1 MATRT
6 SARTRN
12 RPQPNYVTSSEQDE
26 NSPSNTR
33 GRRAKGKKMVAAA
46 AVPEDEPQNNA
57 KSTVVAGSKRRKNVT
72 VSGNDVK
79 PAASKRSK
87 KKSSSSDQKNGDTKP
102 VASKLGKRK
111 TTNIPEDKEM
121 TDKKAKFEKKISVKE
136 EKITK
141 KCVVPVDPNCFARVN
156 DSVVA
161 CDPDNRPYDAMLNQT
176 NVGSNNNKYYLLQL
190 LQDNSGK
197 YWTWFR
203 WGRIGYTTNSNTTLK
218 PHTTIT
224 AAVAEFEKKF
234 KDKTKNNW
242 EERDEFVK
250 FSGKYDL
257 VILDYSAKKEEDGDD
272 TKVEVKK
279 EPLSSKLDPRLLS
292 LIELISNVKA
302 MESAVME
309 MNYDVKKSPLGKL
322 SKDQIK
328 HGYEALRAIEECIK
342 SGKASSAESRD
353 ACSNFYTR
361 IPHNFGF
368 KVPPLIKTLE
378 EVKSKMDLLDTLIDI
393 EAAVKIIKSGNEN
406 EIHKA
411 DNFYQN
417 LKCEMK
423 PLAKDS
429 EIFGTLSD
437 YLHNTHGHTH
447 AGYKLTIEDIF
458 ELEKE
463 GENDRFLDHGN
474 KKLLWHGSRLTN
486 WGGIFSQ
493 GLRIAPPEAPV
504 TGYMFGKGV
513 YFADMVSKSA
523 NYCFASRQRPTAI
536 LLLAEVSLGNERE
549 LLESDYYANKL
560 PTGKHSTKGL
570 GKNAPDPKDM
580 KFIGDVKVPSGK
592 PVKTGVTNPKGY
604 TLEYNEYIVYDVKQ
618 IKMKYA
624 FKVNFDYRR

>member
-1 MATRT
+1 MATRA
-6 SARTRN
+6 SSRIKSK
-12 RPQPNYVTSSEQDE
+12 PKPNYAASLGLDQNENTPSEKKSTRRRNKKASASAVSDDSELNDTKKTFPKSTRRKRASDNDTDVKVKKVKSSAVDE
-26 NSPSNTR
+26 NDDCN
-33 GRRAKGKKMVAAA
+33 
-46 AVPEDEPQNNA
+46 AV
-57 KSTVVAGSKRRKNVT
+57 T
-72 VSGNDVK
+72 
-79 PAASKRSK
+79 
-87 KKSSSSDQKNGDTKP
+87 
-102 VASKLGKRK
+102 SKLGKRK
-111 TTNIPEDKEM
+111 AASKPEDKEM
-121 TDKKAKFEKKISVKE
+121 TDKKAKFEKKISVKDE
-136 EKITK
+136 ITSN
-141 KCVVPVDPNCFARVN
+141 KCVVPVDPYCSSRVN
-156 DSVVA
+156 DSAVA
-161 CDPDNRPYDAMLNQT
+161 CDANNLPYDAMLNQT

-190 LQDNSGK
+190 LHDNSGR

-218 PHTTIT
+218 SHATIT
-224 AAVAEFEKKF
+224 AAISEFEKKF

-242 EERDEFVK
+242 DERDDFVK
-250 FSGKYDL
+250 YPGKYDL
-257 VILDYSAKKEEDGDD
+257 VILDYSAKKDEDE
-272 TKVEVKK
+272 TVETEEVKK
-279 EPLSSKLDPRLLS
+279 EPVESKLDHRLLS
-292 LIELISNVKA
+292 LIELISNIKA
-302 MESAVME
+302 MESAVVE

-342 SGKASSAESRD
+342 SSKTNSAQCRD
-353 ACSNFYTR
+353 ACSDFYTR

-378 EVKSKMDLLDTLIDI
+378 EVKLKMDLLDALIDI
-393 EAAVKIIKSGNEN
+393 EAAVKIIKSGNEDHV
-406 EIHKA
+406 HKA

-417 LKCEMK
+417 LKCDMK
-423 PLAKDS
+423 PLEKDS
-429 EIFGTLSD
+429 EMFQMLSE

-447 AGYKLTIEDIF
+447 TDYKLKVEEIF
-458 ELEKE
+458 QLKKE
-463 GENDRFLDHGN
+463 GEDERFIDHGN
-474 KKLLWHGSRLTN
+474 KQLLWHGSRLTN

-523 NYCFASRQRPTAI
+523 NYCCASRQRPTAI
-536 LLLAEVSLGNERE
+536 LLLAEVSLGSERE

-560 PTGKHSTKGL
+560 PSGRHSTKGL
-570 GKNAPDPKDM
+570 GRNAPDPKQT

-592 PVKTGVTNPKGY
+592 PVKTGVNNPRGY